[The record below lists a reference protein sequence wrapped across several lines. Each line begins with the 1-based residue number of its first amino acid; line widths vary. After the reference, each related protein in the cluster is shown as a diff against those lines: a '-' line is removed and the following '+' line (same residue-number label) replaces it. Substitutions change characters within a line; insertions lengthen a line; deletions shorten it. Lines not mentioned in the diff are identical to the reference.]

1 MSSFIRRRSM
11 SRLAAGAAAI
21 ALVGLLVTVM
31 SGQAAAADQDP
42 AAQVIQ
48 RTADELIRIKADTA
62 REAAIMRLLQAEFDL
77 NSMAR
82 SSLAT
87 HWDQATPEQRER
99 FLKVQASAEAHAY
112 AQRFAQYAGQR
123 LTVTRVNPRGNG
135 VSLVDSTLDQ
145 TNGEPTPI
153 QWEVHNDGQRPRIVD
168 VKVGGVSMV
177 LTRRSEYNSYIR
189 NHGGQVEPLI
199 AELEAR
205 ARR

>member
-1 MSSFIRRRSM
+1 MSSFTRRRSL
-11 SRLAAGAAAI
+11 SRLAAVAAAI
-21 ALVGLLVTVM
+21 ALIGPVTMM
-31 SGQAAAADQDP
+31 SGQAVAADQDP

-48 RTADELIRIKADTA
+48 RTADELIRIKADVS

-77 NSMAR
+77 NYMAR
-82 SSLAT
+82 SALAT

-112 AQRFAQYAGQR
+112 AQRFAQYAGQK
-123 LTVTRVNPRGNG
+123 LAVTRVTPRGNG

-145 TNGEPTPI
+145 SNGEPVAI
-153 QWEVHNDGQRPRIVD
+153 QWEVHNEGPRPRVVD

-199 AELEAR
+199 DELEAR
-205 ARR
+205 AKR